1 MQTSWLRYDWHT
13 KNWCLR
19 FIWFRDSRMSGN
31 HHCTLCQE
39 PIHHLQEFLPALA
52 QMVKNLPTVQ
62 KTWVRSLS
70 QEDPL
75 EKGMATHS
83 SILARGIPW
92 TEEPGGLQ
100 SMGYQRVRHDWAP
113 QHSTEGLEA
122 DVLFFVVV
130 SEQMLLCLP
139 YCCFVAAA
147 PRTPLL
153 LVSCPG
159 SLASASLPFTI
170 PSRPCGGADV
180 IILCGSGHPC
190 FGLPILTLW
199 LSKPVLFRPACGYFP
214 LLFLSFFFN
223 FTILYWFCHISKW
236 ICHRCTCVSHY
247 RPSTPVTKL
256 GVFWDM
262 YRLPCSLSQHPGPS
276 HRHVPTFWPLTVEIL
291 LYRGSW
297 LEDAQASVLIPPL
310 GWALALC

>member
-1 MQTSWLRYDWHT
+1 M
-13 KNWCLR
+13 
-19 FIWFRDSRMSGN
+19 
-31 HHCTLCQE
+31 
-39 PIHHLQEFLPALA
+39 
-52 QMVKNLPTVQ
+52 
-62 KTWVRSLS
+62 
-70 QEDPL
+70 

-139 YCCFVAAA
+139 LCCFVAAA
-147 PRTPLL
+147 PQTPRL

-170 PSRPCGGADV
+170 PSWPCGGADV

-190 FGLPILTLW
+190 FGPPILTLW
-199 LSKPVLFRPACGYFP
+199 LSKRVLFRPACGYFP
-214 LLFLSFFFN
+214 LLFLSFFFFFN

-236 ICHRCTCVSHY
+236 ICHRYTCVPHY
-247 RPSTPVTKL
+247 RPSTPVTSWVYSGTCITFHVVWANILGRVTGTCPPSDPRQLRFCCMEVPGLKMLKPRSSYPLLAGHWPYVRGLESKQFHCSIIKL
-256 GVFWDM
+256 ESRALEIAPSFLCPNPVKGILFLAVWTAA
-262 YRLPCSLSQHPGPS
+262 SLCCFFISYS
-276 HRHVPTFWPLTVEIL
+276 
-291 LYRGSW
+291 S
-297 LEDAQASVLIPPL
+297 
-310 GWALALC
+310 